1 MMTPGT
7 LALFDLSGR
16 TAVVAGAS
24 RGIGA
29 AIAAG
34 LAGAGAEVHACG
46 RSARPAEAVAG
57 VTYHACDVMDSAGFE
72 RVCATAAALQGGIDA
87 FVFAAGITLPTASG
101 RQSAETFA
109 ETLAV
114 NLTAA
119 YRSAISVTARMRDS
133 GSIVFVTSINATLG
147 FPGNPGYV
155 AAKGGLRQLAKALA
169 LDLGPGGTRVNAL
182 APGYVRTQMTAASY
196 ADPVQRAARSARTML
211 GRWGEPSDLV
221 GAAIFLV
228 SDASAYVTGHELVVD
243 GGWTAKGL

>member
-1 MMTPGT
+1 
-7 LALFDLSGR
+7 LS
-16 TAVVAGAS
+16 
-24 RGIGA
+24 
-29 AIAAG
+29 
-34 LAGAGAEVHACG
+34 
-46 RSARPAEAVAG
+46 
-57 VTYHACDVMDSAGFE
+57 
-72 RVCATAAALQGGIDA
+72 
-87 FVFAAGITLPTASG
+87 TASG
-101 RQSAETFA
+101 SQSAGAFA
-109 ETLAV
+109 ETLAL

-119 YRSAISVTARMRDS
+119 YRSAMEVTARMKDS

-155 AAKGGLRQLAKALA
+155 AAKGGLRQLTKALA